1 VYSGSTATIIRLP
14 YTGALGESKG
24 EFLYNT
30 TDFAIWT
37 TVEVGVGIT
46 AGSIATLKPLMK
58 STFLSSMGT
67 GGQSSGLPWSKTPGS
82 KMGGTR
88 GASRLGM
95 QPLDDLKP
103 TGKSVT
109 TTVTGGRISS
119 DSDEEKFLEM
129 NGQSEGWKSGISKN
143 VTTTVNVEERPA
155 GRAVGRVPGE
165 ASGELSK
172 IEIRGRRGS
181 PGGDSQSTLGEE
193 GRGGPTRVYER
204 F

>member
-1 VYSGSTATIIRLP
+1 
-14 YTGALGESKG
+14 
-24 EFLYNT
+24 
-30 TDFAIWT
+30 
-37 TVEVGVGIT
+37 VEVGVGIT
-46 AGSIATLKPLMK
+46 AGCIATLKPLMK
-58 STFLSSMGT
+58 STFLSSLGT
-67 GGQSSGLPWSKTPGS
+67 GGNSSAMPWSKNPGS

-119 DSDEEKFLEM
+119 DSDEEKFLETD
-129 NGQSEGWKSGISKN
+129 GHSEGWKHGISKN
-143 VTTTVNVEERPA
+143 VTTTVNVEERPE
-155 GRAVGRVPGE
+155 GRAVSRLPGE
-165 ASGELSK
+165 ASGQPSK
-172 IEIRGRRGS
+172 LEIRGRRGS

-193 GRGGPTRVYER
+193 GRGGPARVYER